1 MVSSAGRAELRL
13 RDGCVTPRGRVSRH
27 VPRLSCGGDSHGTLG
42 PGPGRRSTGLSAQPP
57 LPSRPSLG
65 DGMERAHAGTAAHGA
80 AAPGRV
86 TQEDEPVAFRQLCQP
101 VQRLIREADPPTW
114 VNRSGLSCLC
124 SLPRLREGWCSQAGL
139 PWREVSTLRVPYPEE
154 GAAGRLRVLVTALC
168 FVARWVPCDLC
179 TEAGA
184 GLVLACVGGAGGGC
198 PSERPAGA
206 RRMSL
211 EKARAGLATPIS
223 VCWVLFM
230 LTTHPHTS
238 LTHTYTCTRVR
249 GQGLASL
256 QTKT

>member
-168 FVARWVPCDLC
+168 FVARSRLLQLC
-179 TEAGA
+179 
-184 GLVLACVGGAGGGC
+184 LACTSAC
-198 PSERPAGA
+198 PECGFLGPRRLRHLTVSSASQAA
-206 RRMSL
+206 RRSL
-211 EKARAGLATPIS
+211 AQLGHFHLKSCPQPPSSFQEAVP
-223 VCWVLFM
+223 
-230 LTTHPHTS
+230 
-238 LTHTYTCTRVR
+238 
-249 GQGLASL
+249 GQV
-256 QTKT
+256 